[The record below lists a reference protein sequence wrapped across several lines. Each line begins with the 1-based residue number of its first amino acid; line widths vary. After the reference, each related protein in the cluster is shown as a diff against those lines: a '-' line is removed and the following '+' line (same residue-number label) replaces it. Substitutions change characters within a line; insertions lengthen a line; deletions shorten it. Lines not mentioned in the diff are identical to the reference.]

1 MEENMLKGLRIVSRC
16 LTFVL
21 PLALVMGC
29 SQAPKPAAE
38 TRTAVKKMAAG
49 QEFSGFLKDYS
60 ALKPNPKIEG
70 DARTYASPDAQK
82 NLRSYFA
89 IVVDPI
95 EVYIATDADESKVN
109 EDSRKALT
117 NYFHYALVRAVSD
130 AFPVVD
136 APGPLV
142 LRLRTAL
149 IGVDVGGEV
158 AAGDIPAETGK
169 PLQRALNIGKVGV
182 EMELVDSQTGDRI
195 AAMVDK
201 SNLGA
206 GAEVGAVNFS
216 RMQKFAAAKEAFDEW
231 ASRVR
236 QFLDSEHELTGE
248 DAARAD
254 KAYQPYGGESPVA
267 SAKGKK

>member
-1 MEENMLKGLRIVSRC
+1 MEEIMLKGLRTVSR
-16 LTFVL
+16 LLVPVL

-29 SQAPKPAAE
+29 SQAPKPTE
-38 TRTAVKKMAAG
+38 EKKLTARKIPAG

-60 ALKPNPKIEG
+60 ALKPNPKVEG
-70 DARTYASPDAQK
+70 ALTYASPDAQK

-95 EVYIATDADESKVN
+95 EVYIATDADESKLP
-109 EDSRKALT
+109 DTSRRTLA
-117 NYFHYALVRAVSD
+117 NYFHYALTRAVSD

-142 LRLRTAL
+142 LRLRAAL

-158 AAGDIPAETGK
+158 AAGDVPAETSK
-169 PLQRALNIGKVGV
+169 PLDRAVNIGKVGV

-236 QFLDSEHELTGE
+236 QFLDAEHELSE
-248 DAARAD
+248 ADAARVD
-254 KAYQPYGGESPVA
+254 KAYQPYGSESPVA
-267 SAKGKK
+267 PAKDK

>member
-1 MEENMLKGLRIVSRC
+1 MEETMLKGLRTVSRC
-16 LTFVL
+16 LAVVL
-21 PLALVMGC
+21 TIALAMAC
-29 SQAPKPAAE
+29 SRAPKPAAE
-38 TRTAVKKMAAG
+38 SKQGAKKIPAG

-60 ALKPNPKIEG
+60 ALKPNPKLEG
-70 DARTYASPDAQK
+70 NALTYASPDAQK
-82 NLRSYFA
+82 NLRAYFA

-95 EVYIATDADESKVN
+95 EVYIATDADESKLP
-109 EDSRKALT
+109 DTSRRTLA
-117 NYFHYALVRAVSD
+117 NYFHYALVKAVSE

-142 LRLRTAL
+142 LRLRAAL

-158 AAGDIPAETGK
+158 AAGDVPAETSK
-169 PLQRALNIGKVGV
+169 PLERAVNIGKVGV
-182 EMELVDSQTGDRI
+182 EMELIDSQTGDRI

-236 QFLDSEHELTGE
+236 QFLDAEHELTGE

-254 KAYQPYGGESPVA
+254 KAYQPYGAESPVEP
-267 SAKGKK
+267 AKSK

>member
-1 MEENMLKGLRIVSRC
+1 
-16 LTFVL
+16 VL

-29 SQAPKPAAE
+29 SQAPKTTE
-38 TRTAVKKMAAG
+38 EKKLTARKIPAG

-60 ALKPNPKIEG
+60 ALKPNPKVEG
-70 DARTYASPDAQK
+70 ALTYASPDAQK

-95 EVYIATDADESKVN
+95 EVYIATDADESKLP
-109 EDSRKALT
+109 DTSRRTLA
-117 NYFHYALVRAVSD
+117 NYFHHALTRAVSD

-142 LRLRTAL
+142 LRLRAAL

-158 AAGDIPAETGK
+158 AAGDVPAEMSK
-169 PLQRALNIGKVGV
+169 PLDRAVNIGKVGV

-236 QFLDSEHELTGE
+236 QFLDAEHELSE
-248 DAARAD
+248 ADAARVD
-254 KAYQPYGGESPVA
+254 KAYQPYGMESPVA
-267 SAKGKK
+267 PAKDK